1 MSTETKPGWFEARL
15 PLCAV
20 YRRHWSDGLVPA
32 SQPLSWSVGPL
43 VGVALAVLT
52 LSGIW
57 LGLAYQPSL
66 SGAARSIADYTRNVP
81 FGWLIR
87 DLHRVGT
94 TMLFGVLFVELFR
107 GAFYGTYRNGRELA
121 WIIGIVRL
129 FACMAVGFLG
139 FAMTGSPAAQGA
151 LLIMQAHLAAIPL
164 FGHLV
169 GPAFLGGA
177 GLTAA
182 TGPRIAMAHEAIGF
196 LVLLIAALTIVA
208 SRAAPPANPD
218 GIATPDPRDLLPRS
232 AQAGQYFT
240 AFLIFALIF
249 AAILAFNPGLGT
261 PKTPVLPAAL
271 AIPLRVTPPW
281 YLLVFHGFAR
291 MGGSPG
297 GGLLLTVAAFLLLG
311 ALPWLDRGA
320 VASCRYRP
328 VYAGF
333 LVLLA
338 VDLVLLGIAASE
350 PGRGL
355 WPAVIDITAI
365 YAFAHFLII
374 TPLVTMLETP
384 HEVPARLS
392 RRTA

>member
-1 MSTETKPGWFEARL
+1 MSTNPTQGWLEARL
-15 PLCAV
+15 PLCAA
-20 YRRHWSDGLVPA
+20 YRRHWSEALVPTG
-32 SQPLSWSVGPL
+32 QPLSWSVGPL

-66 SGAARSIADYTRNVP
+66 SGAAISIADYTRNVP
-81 FGWLIR
+81 YGWLIR

-94 TMLFGVLFVELFR
+94 TMLFGVLFIELFR
-107 GAFYGTYRNGRELA
+107 GAFYGTYRNGREFA
-121 WIIGIVRL
+121 WIVEILRL

-139 FAMTGSPAAQGA
+139 FAMTGSPAAHGA
-151 LLIMQAHLAAIPL
+151 LLAMAAHLAAIPL

-177 GLTAA
+177 VLNAA
-182 TGPRIAMAHEAIGF
+182 TAPRVAMAHEAIGF
-196 LVLLIAALTIVA
+196 LVLLIATLTVIA
-208 SRAAPPANPD
+208 SRAAPPAHPD
-218 GIATPDPRDLLPRS
+218 GIASPDPRMMTPRA
-232 AQAGQYFT
+232 AQARRYFT
-240 AFLIFALIF
+240 AFLVFALLF
-249 AAILAFNPGLGT
+249 AAILVLDPGLGT
-261 PKTPVLPAAL
+261 PRTPVLPAAL
-271 AIPLRVTPPW
+271 AIPVQVTPPW

-291 MGGSPG
+291 VAGSPG
-297 GGLLLTVAAFLLLG
+297 GGTLLTVAAFLLLG

-320 VASCRYRP
+320 VGSCRQRP

-338 VDLVLLGIAASE
+338 VDLVLLGIAAAAT
-350 PGRGL
+350 GGL
-355 WPAVIDITAI
+355 WTTVAELATT

-384 HEVPARLS
+384 RDTAASHS

>member
-1 MSTETKPGWFEARL
+1 MSTDTKPGWFEARL

-66 SGAARSIADYTRNVP
+66 SGAALSIADYTRNVP
-81 FGWLIR
+81 YGWLIR

-121 WIIGIVRL
+121 WIVEILRL

-139 FAMTGSPAAQGA
+139 FAMTGGPAAQGA
-151 LLIMQAHLAAIPL
+151 LLAMDAHLAAIPL
-164 FGHLV
+164 FGHLL

-177 GLTAA
+177 GLNAA
-182 TGPRIAMAHEAIGF
+182 TAPRVAMAHEAIGF
-196 LVLLIAALTIVA
+196 LVLLIAALTVVA
-208 SRAAPPANPD
+208 SHAAPQAHPD
-218 GIATPDPRDLLPRS
+218 GLTTPDPRTMTPRQ
-232 AQAGQYFT
+232 AQAGRYFT
-240 AFLIFALIF
+240 AFLIFALVF
-249 AAILAFNPGLGT
+249 AVILAFDPGLGT

-271 AIPLRVTPPW
+271 AIPVRVTPPW

-291 MGGSPG
+291 VAGTPG
-297 GGLLLTVAAFLLLG
+297 GGALLTVVAFLLLG

-320 VASCRYRP
+320 VASCRRRP

-338 VDLVLLGIAASE
+338 VDLVLLGIAAGA
-350 PGRGL
+350 PGGL
-355 WPAVIDITAI
+355 WATVAELATT

-384 HEVPARLS
+384 RDPAASPS
-392 RRTA
+392 RRIV